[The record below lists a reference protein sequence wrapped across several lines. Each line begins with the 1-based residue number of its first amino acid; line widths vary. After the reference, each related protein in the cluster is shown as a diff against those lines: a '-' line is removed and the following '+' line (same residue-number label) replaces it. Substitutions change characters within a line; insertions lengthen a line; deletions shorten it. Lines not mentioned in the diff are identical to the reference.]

1 MSRHGGALLCL
12 LVVCP
17 LSPLAAQDALEAQSG
32 SPPERIDI
40 RVEQEINGPEY
51 EDCSDEQEAAEITGE
66 IVVCRRKNDDT
77 AQYYDKQA
85 VEKKIAERTQGQKP
99 VDVSGPGIFKGPATV
114 SGLCFIPPCPADP
127 VLMIDVQ
134 SLPEAP
140 PGSDADRLARGLAPR
155 GYDHTPPQAPQSVR
169 EPGFQE
175 NAALLGLPPVSG
187 APASDSA
194 LNPSGSASPAEG
206 QQDSQSPPEEQEPS

>member
-66 IVVCRRKNDDT
+66 IVVCRRKSDDT
-77 AQYYDKQA
+77 AEYYDKQA

-99 VDVSGPGIFKGPATV
+99 VDVSGPGIFKGSATV
-114 SGLCFIPPCPADP
+114 GGLCLIPPCPAEP

-155 GYDHTPPQAPQSVR
+155 GYDNTPPQAPQIVR
-169 EPGFQE
+169 EPGTQE
-175 NAALLGLPPVSG
+175 NADQLGLPTVSE
-187 APASDSA
+187 SEV
-194 LNPSGSASPAEG
+194 NPSGLASQAEER
-206 QQDSQSPPEEQEPS
+206 QDSRNPPREQEPS